1 MGTFFT
7 CLINVVVSLC
17 FIIPGFILCK
27 LKRVSANHLASMS
40 TILVYVCGP
49 CMVIYSFYN
58 ASIQAD
64 KLGIS
69 KISMGL
75 QMLYFGIATLLLQIL
90 ALLILYLIFK
100 KKFQEAK
107 YRILTA
113 GSVFGNVGFFGL
125 PLVMSLIDNPIAAC
139 YSSIFVLTMNI
150 LIFTV
155 GVFCITNDKKYMSI
169 KEALINPTTIAL
181 LIAVPTFIFGSKIS
195 NDTVNV
201 FAEAINLLGKMTT
214 PLCMLI
220 LGIRLATVSFKELWI
235 RPMIYLIALL
245 KMVVFPIMCFFAVYF
260 LPFLDPDFKKAILIL
275 SAVPCASVLLNMAEI
290 HHQEEELAANCV
302 LVSTLLCFI
311 TIPIVTL
318 LLNIV

>member
-17 FIIPGFILCK
+17 FIIPGYILCK
-27 LKRVSANHLASMS
+27 LKRVSANHLSSMS

-69 KISMGL
+69 KVSMGL

-125 PLVMSLIDNPIAAC
+125 PLVMSLIDNPIAGC

-181 LIAVPTFIFGSKIS
+181 LIAIPAFIFGSKIS

-220 LGIRLATVSFKELWI
+220 LGIRLATVSFKGLWI
-235 RPMIYLIALL
+235 RPMIY
-245 KMVVFPIMCFFAVYF
+245 
-260 LPFLDPDFKKAILIL
+260 
-275 SAVPCASVLLNMAEI
+275 
-290 HHQEEELAANCV
+290 
-302 LVSTLLCFI
+302 
-311 TIPIVTL
+311 
-318 LLNIV
+318 

>member
-1 MGTFFT
+1 MDTFFT

-17 FIIPGFILCK
+17 FIIPGYILCK
-27 LKRVSANHLASMS
+27 LKRVSANHLSTMS

-49 CMVIYSFYN
+49 CMVVYSFYN
-58 ASIQAD
+58 ASRAASQNGMD
-64 KLGIS
+64 KGQ
-69 KISMGL
+69 MGL

-90 ALLILYLIFK
+90 ALLVLYLIFRR
-100 KKFQEAK
+100 KFAEAK

-125 PLVMSLIDNPIAAC
+125 PLVMSLIKNPIAGC

-169 KEALINPTTIAL
+169 KEALINTTTIAL
-181 LIAVPTFIFGSKIS
+181 LFAIPAFIFGDRIS
-195 NDTVNV
+195 NATFDV

-214 PLCMLI
+214 PLCMII
-220 LGIRLATVSFKELWI
+220 LGIRLATVEFKRLWT
-235 RPMIYLIALL
+235 RPMIYLIAAL
-245 KMVVFPIMCFFAVYF
+245 KMIAFPVLCFFAVYF
-260 LPFLDPDFKKAILIL
+260 LPFLNADFKKAILIL

-311 TIPIVTL
+311 TIPVVTL